1 MNLISTAPAP
11 VATLP
16 TGTAGPPAEGT
27 DARLADAFSAL
38 VDALVAQIDAEAEP
52 AEASED
58 ATAEVGEDAE
68 TAQDPAT
75 AATAMA
81 AGPVLLVWPPQSL
94 PATQPGADSG
104 PAPADAAAG
113 PAGVATVATA
123 QIATT
128 QIPTTQVDLEDALVA
143 APEAEAAPAA
153 AVPTTTDAVEQAGTD
168 GVDTAPATTEQDAST
183 DGQSGPGSTS
193 DAGPEAVPPES
204 GPLAPTGSTSFAV
217 VDDGD
222 VPPAGNLGVS
232 GPAPVRPV
240 GEVAATAAS
249 PAARTP
255 APSLPDQLVEVI
267 GPLRQAPDGTHR
279 LSVHLRPDE
288 LGEVLVDVR
297 VRGNEVNLTIRAELA
312 GTADLLRDAVGELR
326 AELETAGFRS
336 GDVDVSSHSDR
347 RATQERRPAGAMPAG
362 DAGASGLDGHED
374 ANPTPTPTPASTA
387 ASSGLDLRL

>member
-1 MNLISTAPAP
+1 MNLIPTAPAP

-16 TGTAGPPAEGT
+16 AGTAGRPAEGT

-52 AEASED
+52 TDASGD
-58 ATAEVGEDAE
+58 AMVEVGDDAE
-68 TAQDPAT
+68 TAQDPT
-75 AATAMA
+75 AVLA
-81 AGPVLLVWPPQSL
+81 AGPVLLVWPPPSL
-94 PATQPGADSG
+94 PATQPGADGG
-104 PAPADAAAG
+104 PVPADATAG
-113 PAGVATVATA
+113 PTGAAAVVSA
-123 QIATT
+123 QIPAT
-128 QIPTTQVDLEDALVA
+128 QADLEEGLVA
-143 APEAEAAPAA
+143 APETEAAPAA
-153 AVPTTTDAVEQAGTD
+153 VVSTTTDAVEQSGTD

-183 DGQSGPGSTS
+183 DGQSDPGSTS
-193 DAGPEAVPPES
+193 DAGPEAVAPES
-204 GPLAPTGSTSFAV
+204 GSLAPTGSASFAV
-217 VDDGD
+217 VDDGA

-232 GPAPVRPV
+232 GPAPAQPV

-249 PAARTP
+249 PAARMP

-297 VRGNEVNLTIRAELA
+297 VRGNEVNLTIRADLA

-326 AELETAGFRS
+326 AELEAAGFRS

-362 DAGASGLDGHED
+362 DAGASGLDGPED
-374 ANPTPTPTPASTA
+374 TNPTPASTA